1 MARSIDTD
9 LYHNFRFHVVDPA
22 GGNLDPV
29 AGFSKVTI
37 PNIAMEPAEYRE
49 GVFKYTRKY
58 PGIPKVGDCEMTK
71 GVVKK
76 NSDFFSW
83 IQKPINGGVN
93 YRSDLIIEEYHI
105 SDEFGI
111 NGTPS
116 RIIRI
121 KEVFPVD
128 MKPASDL
135 DATQADVTLQTLKLA
150 VEEIDL
156 EIVAL
161 PA

>member
-1 MARSIDTD
+1 
-9 LYHNFRFHVVDPA
+9 
-22 GGNLDPV
+22 
-29 AGFSKVTI
+29 
-37 PNIAMEPAEYRE
+37 MEPAEYRE
-49 GVFKYTRKY
+49 GVFLYTRKY

-76 NSDFFSW
+76 NSDFFNW
-83 IQKPINGGVN
+83 ILKPINGGVN

-116 RIIRI
+116 RTIRI
-121 KEVFPVD
+121 KEAFPVD

-150 VEEIDL
+150 VEEIDV